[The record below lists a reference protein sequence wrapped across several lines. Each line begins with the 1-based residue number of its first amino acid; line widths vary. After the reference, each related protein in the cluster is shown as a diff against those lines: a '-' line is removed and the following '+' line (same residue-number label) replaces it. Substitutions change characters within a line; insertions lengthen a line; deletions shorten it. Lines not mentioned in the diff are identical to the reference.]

1 MRIFQDK
8 INIILVIIILL
19 CTFLLFFGGAFLT
32 GYATNGSTPSNVS
45 VSRYIAISFGT
56 GLSQGI
62 QFGTVSFL
70 PATNVNASHN
80 YDGLLNSTTYMIFV
94 SNDSNSDVDFCIKA
108 NHGLQD
114 TSLDLIGLGNET
126 YSAYNKTNIT
136 YPRLSAE
143 TPMTTG
149 YIKAQSNINVG
160 NSSYWRFWL
169 DIPAPQPA
177 GNYNNTV
184 SFEGILPQGS
194 C

>member
-1 MRIFQDK
+1 MRIFRDK
-8 INIILVIIILL
+8 INFFLIIIIIL
-19 CTFLLFFGGAFLT
+19 CASLLLFGGALLT
-32 GYATNGSTPSNVS
+32 GYATHGSTPSNVS

-114 TSLDLIGLGNET
+114 PSLDVIGLGNET

-136 YPRLSAE
+136 YPRLASKIS
-143 TPMTTG
+143 MTTS
-149 YIKAQSNINVG
+149 YVKAQSNIAIG

-169 DIPAPQPA
+169 DIPASQPA